1 MSISGIRSSLPTRAL
16 ATFVLVVLLALVAA
30 GAAIL
35 QLSSAFRTGNVIIN
49 SEDALRRL
57 NRVYDDLLDA
67 EAGQRGYLLTGSP
80 EYLEPF
86 NRGRNALAHDLEQLG
101 ASVANIPDEVLQTRR
116 LGVLSAAK
124 MDEMAHTIDL
134 VRSNRR
140 ADATALVD
148 SGADKRSMDEAR
160 ATIWAIRD
168 MEYRRLFRSLQLRG
182 RYRTILSGA
191 VAMLSILVIL
201 LAASGM
207 WGLGKSAVE
216 LSIARERA
224 MLSDIERVNAK
235 LLDLA
240 HAFVRDI
247 DGTILR
253 WTEGAEKLYGYTAA
267 QAVGRVTNALL
278 KTQFPESFED
288 IARKLTETGSWEGEL
303 AHTCKDGRQITVA
316 SHWIVQNDENGR
328 KAILEVQ
335 HDISDRKAVEAQL
348 ERLLEEA
355 QSAQVAAEGANRA
368 KDEFLAVLSHEM
380 RTPLNSAVGWTAVL
394 GKIVTTSQAQRALAG
409 IERALTS
416 ETSLVNDLLDTSGI
430 VAGKLDVRLD
440 NQVDLRI
447 PVQQAC
453 ENFRAAASAK
463 RINLTCHSDP
473 RSLPVLCDSRRL
485 QQVIDNLLSNA
496 VKFTPEGGAI
506 EVSSHMEGDQALVT
520 VADTGAGIEPE
531 FLPLIFDRF
540 RQESTGTTRRYGGLG
555 LGLSIV
561 RHLVTMH
568 RGRIEARS
576 PGRNQGTTFR
586 MWLPLVA
593 DRQQL
598 SPNGGERRPDNG
610 LAGLS
615 VLLVEDEDDTRQALR
630 LNLEMS
636 GAEVLEAASTE
647 QALELLEKTTP
658 EAILSDVG
666 FPGEDGLS
674 FIRRVRGR
682 FGSSIACVALS
693 GFTVEGDDH
702 SAEDAGFDAYLLKP
716 VDFETL
722 LSTIERLRRVSNA
735 TIKPARSTG

>member
-1 MSISGIRSSLPTRAL
+1 MSISGIRSALPTRAL
-16 ATFVLVVLLALVAA
+16 TTFVLVVLLASIAA
-30 GAAIL
+30 VAAIL
-35 QLSSAFRTGNVIIN
+35 QLSSAFRTGNVIVN

-57 NRVYDDLLDA
+57 NRIYDDLLDA

-101 ASVANIPDEVLQTRR
+101 ASVANSPDEVLETRR

-124 MDEMAHTIDL
+124 MDEMARTIDL

-140 ADATALVD
+140 ADAIALVD
-148 SGADKRSMDEAR
+148 SSAGKRSMEEAR

-168 MEYRRLFRSLQLRG
+168 MEYRRLFRGLQMRG
-182 RYRTILSGA
+182 RYRTILSSA
-191 VAMLSILVIL
+191 VATLSILVIL

-216 LSIARERA
+216 LGIARERA
-224 MLSDIERVNAK
+224 VLSDIERVNAK
-235 LLDLA
+235 LLDFA

-247 DGTILR
+247 SGTILR
-253 WTEGAEKLYGYTAA
+253 WTAGAEKLYGYTAA
-267 QAVGRVTNALL
+267 EAVGRVTNALL

-288 IARKLTETGSWEGEL
+288 IARKLSETGSWEGEL

-348 ERLLEEA
+348 ERSLGEA
-355 QSAQVAAEGANRA
+355 QSARLAAEAANRA
-368 KDEFLAVLSHEM
+368 KDEFLAILSHEM

-394 GKIVTTSQAQRALAG
+394 GKIVTTPQAERALAG

-440 NQVDLRI
+440 NQIDLRT
-447 PVQQAC
+447 PVQHAC
-453 ENFRAAASAK
+453 ENFRAAVNAK
-463 RINLTCHSDP
+463 KINLNCNSDP
-473 RSLPVLCDSRRL
+473 RSLPVLCDPRRL
-485 QQVIDNLLSNA
+485 QQIIDNLLSNA
-496 VKFTPEGGAI
+496 VKFTPEGGTI
-506 EVSSHMEGDQALVT
+506 EVSSQMEGDNAVLT
-520 VADTGAGIEPE
+520 VADSGAGIEPQ
-531 FLPLIFDRF
+531 FIPLIFDRF

-561 RHLVTMH
+561 KHLVAMH
-568 RGRIEARS
+568 RGRIEAHSR
-576 PGRNQGTTFR
+576 GRNQGATFR
-586 MWLPLVA
+586 MWLPLA
-593 DRQQL
+593 GGGQQL
-598 SPNGGERRPDNG
+598 FPNGDEHRSENG

-630 LNLEMS
+630 LNLEMA

-647 QALELLEKTTP
+647 EALDVLEKTTP
-658 EAILSDVG
+658 GAILSDIG
-666 FPGEDGLS
+666 LPGEDGLS
-674 FIRRVRGR
+674 LIRRVRTR

-693 GFTVEGDDH
+693 GFAIGTDEHAAKDT
-702 SAEDAGFDAYLLKP
+702 GFDSYLLKP
-716 VDFETL
+716 VDPEMLT
-722 LSTIERLRRVSNA
+722 A
-735 TIKPARSTG
+735 TIARLCRTSRAAVKPARIAG